1 MKFNITTKKIAIVA
15 AIAAIYAVL
24 TIAIAPL
31 SYGMMQLRFSEA
43 MTILPV
49 FTPLAIPGLFI
60 GCLLAN
66 LLSPVGVVDV
76 VFGSLASLLSA
87 YGTYKLRN
95 KILLAPLPPVLVNG
109 VVVGL
114 MLKYY
119 YGVDAPLALCMLW
132 VAGGQAVACYGLGL
146 PLKKILDKH
155 KNIFE

>member
-1 MKFNITTKKIAIVA
+1 MRFNLNTKKVVTA
-15 AIAAIYAVL
+15 AVIAAIYAVL

-66 LLSPVGVVDV
+66 LLSPVGFIDV

-87 YGTYKLRN
+87 YGTYKLRH
-95 KILLAPLPPVLVNG
+95 KILLAPLPPVVVNG
-109 VVVGL
+109 IIVGI

-119 YGVDAPLALCMLW
+119 YGVDAHLLLCMLW

-146 PLKKILDKH
+146 PLKKLLDKH
-155 KNIFE
+155 KDIFA